1 MKKAMKSIMPTHDI
15 PVTLPMNT
23 KYVTGNPVGQFLI
36 KQFLTTMVSLLQ
48 HIEDSPHLILDVGCG
63 EGLIPRQLRA
73 IWRDATINGLDI
85 DLTLLRVAQTLV
97 PDVAYVAASGYSLP
111 LPTAAYDLIICT
123 EVLEHLDQP
132 ETTLTEL
139 ARVGKGHFLLS
150 VPNEP
155 WWRMANMLRGSYW
168 SGLGNTPGH
177 INHWHSSQFVRL
189 LSDYMTVVAVKR
201 PFPWTMVLC
210 CK

>member
-1 MKKAMKSIMPTHDI
+1 MKKSSKSVIPTHDI
-15 PVTLPMNT
+15 SVALPMNT
-23 KYVTGNPVGQFLI
+23 KYVTDNPIGRFLI

-48 HIEDSPHLILDVGCG
+48 PIQPLPQLILDVGCG

-73 IWRDATINGLDI
+73 IWPTSKIIGLDI
-85 DLTLLRVAQTLV
+85 DIALLKVAQELV
-97 PDVAYVAASGYSLP
+97 SDVSYIVGSGYNLP
-111 LPTAAYDLIICT
+111 FSSTDSDLVICT
-123 EVLEHLDQP
+123 EVLEHVDDPHLM
-132 ETTLTEL
+132 LVEL
-139 ARVGKGHFLLS
+139 ARVGQGYFLLS

-155 WWRMANMLRGSYW
+155 WWRLANMARGSYW

-177 INHWHSSQFVRL
+177 INHWHSNQFVRL
-189 LSDYMTVVAVKR
+189 LSNYMTVLEVKR